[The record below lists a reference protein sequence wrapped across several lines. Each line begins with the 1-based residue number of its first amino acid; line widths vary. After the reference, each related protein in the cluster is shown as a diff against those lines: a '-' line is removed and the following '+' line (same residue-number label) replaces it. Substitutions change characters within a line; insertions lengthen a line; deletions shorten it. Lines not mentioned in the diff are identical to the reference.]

1 MRYTLYTATL
11 NSTTALVQMDG
22 WSVKPGV
29 QRATIIPG
37 GLIDVAHIG
46 IAGATPS
53 VSLTTRDLSTFLT
66 TITIS
71 AGLACTASST
81 FALQER
87 LDGGT
92 LNPTSTATHETVTAA
107 KGFVYPTSITA
118 SQEGNDGATLEGT
131 FIPLWNGTLN
141 PLVWNTGVAINTLTV
156 PSFASRYFLGP
167 VYHNGTVINGVT
179 NVTVNPGIN
188 YTPRAFAGDPYAKI
202 GSIVTRTPSIS
213 FTVTEAAAAGTLTTL
228 FGSAVNTSFA
238 IYLQKGVAS
247 ATRVAAAT
255 TQHIKISTTAG
266 DWGADDISVSGNEDG
281 TVTFTVIPAAALA
294 CSLASAIP

>member
-11 NSTTALVQMDG
+11 NSTLALVQMDG
-22 WSVKPGV
+22 WSIKPGV

-37 GLIDVAHIG
+37 GLIDVAHVG

-66 TITIS
+66 GVTIS

-81 FALQER
+81 FVLQER

-92 LNPTSTATHETVTAA
+92 LNPVATTTHETVTAA
-107 KGFVYPTSITA
+107 KGFVYPTSISA
-118 SQEGNDGATLEGT
+118 SQDGTDGATLEAT
-131 FIPLWNGTLN
+131 FVPLWNGTLA
-141 PLVWNTGVAINTLTV
+141 PLVWNTGVAISTITV
-156 PSFASRYFLGP
+156 PSFVSRYFLGP
-167 VYHNGTVINGVT
+167 VYHNGTAIAGVT
-179 NVTVNPGIN
+179 SVSIDTGIN
-188 YTPRAFAGDPYAKI
+188 FTPRAFSGEPYAKI

-213 FTVTEAAAAGTLTTL
+213 ITVTEAATAGTLTSL

-247 ATRVAAAT
+247 GTRVAAAT
-255 TQHIKISTTAG
+255 AQHIKISTASG
-266 DWGADDISVSGNEDG
+266 DWGADDIAVSGNDDG
-281 TVTFTVIPAAALA
+281 TMTLTVTPTAVLA
-294 CSLASAIP
+294 CSLVSAIP